1 MRPLIACGALVVA
14 ASTLL
19 AAGCGKSSD
28 TKANE
33 AYANNVCSAVGT
45 WKQQIESIGTTLSSG
60 GFTKESIQA
69 ALTKAE
75 SETKTMV
82 TQIKGVPP
90 PDTSEGQAA
99 KQQIDQFTSDL
110 NHSVGAAKSAAGQLQ
125 ENASASSIAT
135 AVAALAP
142 QVKSLASEAK
152 TAFDTLKSAGGSLAS
167 AFKNTDACKNLG

>member
-1 MRPLIACGALVVA
+1 MRSLIAFGALVA
-14 ASTLL
+14 AAVTLL

-45 WKQQIESIGTTLSSG
+45 WKQQIESIGTSLSSG
-60 GFTKESIQA
+60 GFTKESMQA

-82 TQIKGVPP
+82 TQIKAVPP
-90 PDTSEGQAA
+90 PNTSEGQAA
-99 KQQIDQFTSDL
+99 KQQIDQLTSDL
-110 NHSVGAAKSAAGQLQ
+110 NNTVDAAKSAAGQLQ
-125 ENASASSIAT
+125 ANASASSIAT

-142 QVKSLASEAK
+142 EVKSLASEAK
-152 TAFDTLKSAGGSLAS
+152 SAFDTLKNAGGSLAS
-167 AFKNTDACKNLG
+167 AFKKTDSCKNLG